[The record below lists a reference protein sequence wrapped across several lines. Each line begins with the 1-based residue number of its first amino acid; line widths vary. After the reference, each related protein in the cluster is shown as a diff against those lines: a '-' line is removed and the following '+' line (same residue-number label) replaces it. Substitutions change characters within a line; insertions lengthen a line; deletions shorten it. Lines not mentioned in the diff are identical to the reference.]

1 MHIYTI
7 SNEGETENQTKIIL
21 LEKLVKKEP
30 GAGKRE
36 KDVRKKQ
43 SGTRRQN
50 ASKTGLKAEAAD
62 DNRRPKASR
71 RSSLTGGCHQFICH
85 MFQFVHSSTTICN

>member
-7 SNEGETENQTKIIL
+7 SNEGETENQTKSISQV
-21 LEKLVKKEP
+21 KLVKKEP

-36 KDVRKKQ
+36 MDVRKKQ

-50 ASKTGLKAEAAD
+50 TKKTGLKAEAAD
-62 DNRRPKASR
+62 NNRRPKTCR
-71 RSSLTGGCHQFICH
+71 KSSLTGDRRQFICH
-85 MFQFVHSSTTICN
+85 VSVCSQQDHHL